1 LVICQQCTYSRPSA
15 TSRQDVDAR
24 ADHTANLSRHIDASP
39 SWVHP
44 ITWSGAHLI
53 RWSVRELPASPVRQ
67 RLPRSILMKE
77 KMGEHMSGYEKS
89 AHLYDLFD
97 HKEDIRFFDH
107 YVIPGEGI
115 LDIGAGTGRIA
126 LPLAEK
132 GVRVVCVEPS
142 PAMRGQLRAKLA
154 GPPDL
159 NDNIEVVAASAAS
172 FDLKRTFPAA
182 FLSGTY
188 DHFLDDEER
197 PVSLR
202 NIARRL
208 QPAGT
213 LVFDVFLGLMDSS
226 PLSPAGQV
234 QRGNCT
240 CRRFVG
246 RRLLPGRKV
255 EVTLVFEIHQD
266 AELIKRTE
274 QHSVA
279 AITERDQVHQVLV
292 KAGFSVRREFSRYDF
307 TPYREGDE
315 SLIVEAVYQPHL
327 EKGQSDAG

>member
-1 LVICQQCTYSRPSA
+1 
-15 TSRQDVDAR
+15 
-24 ADHTANLSRHIDASP
+24 
-39 SWVHP
+39 
-44 ITWSGAHLI
+44 
-53 RWSVRELPASPVRQ
+53 
-67 RLPRSILMKE
+67 MKE
-77 KMGEHMSGYEKS
+77 KMEEHVGGYEKS

-97 HKEDIRFFDH
+97 QKENIRFFGH
-107 YVIPGEGI
+107 YAIPGEEI

-142 PAMRGQLRAKLA
+142 PTMRDQLRARLA
-154 GPPDL
+154 GCPDL

-182 FLSGTY
+182 FLSRTY

-197 PVSLR
+197 LASLR
-202 NIARRL
+202 NIARHL

-213 LVFDVFLGLMDSS
+213 LVFDVFLGLMDGS
-226 PLSPAGQV
+226 PLSPAGEV

-240 CRRFVG
+240 YRRFVG
-246 RRLLPGRKV
+246 RHLLPGRKV
-255 EVTLVFEIHQD
+255 DVRLIFEVHQD
-266 AELIKRTE
+266 AELIEPIE

-279 AITERDQVHQVLV
+279 AITERDQVHRVLAE
-292 KAGFSVRREFSRYDF
+292 AGFSVRREFSDYDF

-315 SLIVEAVYQPHL
+315 LLIVEAVYQPHL
-327 EKGQSDAG
+327 EEGQSDAG